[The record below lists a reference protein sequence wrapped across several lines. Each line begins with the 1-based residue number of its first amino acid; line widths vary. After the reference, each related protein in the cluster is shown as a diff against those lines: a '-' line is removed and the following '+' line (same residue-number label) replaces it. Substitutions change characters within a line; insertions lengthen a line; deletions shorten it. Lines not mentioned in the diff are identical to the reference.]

1 VVDLFEDSSMDEDED
16 ENENENENLAE
27 VCFCLIK
34 EKK

>member
-1 VVDLFEDSSMDEDED
+1 VVDLFEDSSMDEDEN

>member
-1 VVDLFEDSSMDEDED
+1 VVDLFEDSSMDED